1 MNYAKLM
8 KGARKRIPLILSLAA
23 SAGVVAT
30 TVVALKIRP
39 KEPPEDSSPQEQ
51 AAIYLRTYGPTIV
64 LAGSTIACI
73 LGSYALT
80 KKQQAVL
87 TSAYTMLYT
96 SYAEYKAK
104 VKELY
109 GEETH
114 KTIMES
120 IGKEK
125 CKDVE
130 PTAFYCGRGA
140 SLGIN
145 DSTNPEVVRTFYDYI
160 SDRHFES
167 TLSKVIAAEY
177 HLNRNFVL
185 GAFVTLNDFYE
196 FLGLSPTEHGANV
209 GWYLDD
215 GVYWID
221 FDHQLITLD
230 DSPDG
235 MEVCAIEPIVEPR
248 LESEYDL

>member
-30 TVVALKIRP
+30 TVVALKVRP
-39 KEPPEDSSPQEQ
+39 KEPPEESSPQEQ

-64 LAGSTIACI
+64 LASSTIACI

-96 SYAEYKAK
+96 SYAEYKTK

-114 KTIMES
+114 KTIMEA

-145 DSTNPEVVRTFYDYI
+145 DSTNPEVFRTFYDYI